1 MSFQLGSVNRQ
12 FNTESETFVQ
22 SFNLTHEGVPLFH
35 KTLDGSSTADVL
47 LGDNSFIVNNHYFVT
62 GESVKYQAD
71 TGINGRPIG
80 IQHGLNGVGAAT
92 TMPQDVFVIKVTE
105 NKFRIAKTKALA
117 MAGSPIGLTTVGAGV
132 THTFT
137 STNKNTKCIVAID
150 DIIQSPVYKRSGATT
165 TLVSIANREANVV
178 DASFMKQYDLL
189 QINDEIVRIAAVSY
203 THLTLPTNREV

>member
-35 KTLDGSSTADVL
+35 KTFDGSSSADVL
-47 LGDNSFIVNNHYFVT
+47 LGDDSFIVNNHYFVT

-80 IQHGLNGVGAAT
+80 IQHGLNVVGAAT

-105 NKFRIAKTKALA
+105 NKFRIAK
-117 MAGSPIGLTTVGAGV
+117 
-132 THTFT
+132 
-137 STNKNTKCIVAID
+137 NCN
-150 DIIQSPVYKRSGATT
+150 
-165 TLVSIANREANVV
+165 
-178 DASFMKQYDLL
+178 
-189 QINDEIVRIAAVSY
+189 
-203 THLTLPTNREV
+203 